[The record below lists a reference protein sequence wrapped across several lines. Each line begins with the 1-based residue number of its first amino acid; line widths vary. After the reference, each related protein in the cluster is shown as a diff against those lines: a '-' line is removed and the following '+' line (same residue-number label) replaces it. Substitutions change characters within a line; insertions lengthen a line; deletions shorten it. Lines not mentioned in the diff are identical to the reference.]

1 MVVIRSAARIRTV
14 SLGVSLIVLAGLVG
28 SGVAPSLPAAAA
40 PVPAGFQ
47 EEVVFSG
54 LTEPTAARFA
64 ADGRVFVAEKSGL
77 IKVFDNL
84 TDTTP
89 TVFADL
95 RTKVHNF
102 WDRGLLGLALD
113 PGFPANPWV
122 YVLYTYDAAIGGTA
136 PRWGSVGGTS
146 DGCPTPPGATADGCV
161 VSGRLSRLE
170 AQPDGNVMVE
180 PERVLIED
188 WCQQYPSHS
197 IGSLAFGPDG
207 ALYVS
212 AGDGASFNFVDYG
225 QDGSPV
231 NPCGDPPGGVGGAM
245 NPPTAEG
252 GALRSQDLRTSGDPV
267 GLDGTI
273 IRVDPSTGAGLP
285 GNPLAGSPDPN
296 ARRIVAYGL
305 RNPFRI
311 TVRPGT
317 NEVWA
322 GDVGWSSWEEINRL
336 TNPTDSTVD
345 NFGWPCYEGDGR
357 QSGYDAANLA
367 ICENLYAAGS
377 SAVVAPYFRY
387 HHNDLVLPNDV
398 CPKGGSS
405 VAGVS
410 FAFYEGGNYPA
421 DYRGALF
428 FADYT
433 RRCIWAI
440 PPGSNGL
447 PDLSKRR
454 TFVSG
459 AAQPVDV
466 QIGPGGD
473 LFYVDLGGT
482 IRRIRYFS
490 QNQPPVAVISAS
502 PTVSGPAP
510 LTVTFDGSDSSD
522 PDGDTI
528 TYSWDLD
535 GDGAFG
541 DSTEPNPSY
550 TYAQA
555 GTYTPTLRVTDP
567 SGATGTASVTITA
580 GNTPPLATIDGPSA
594 DTRWRVGDTV
604 AFSGHALDEQDGSLP
619 ASALSW
625 SLILHH
631 CPSTCHEHPLQT
643 FSGVSSGS
651 LVAPDHEYPS
661 HLELRLTATDSGG
674 LTHTISRVLDPETV
688 QLDFATE
695 PSGLA
700 LTVGSTTQTAPFDR
714 TVIEGST
721 VSLSANSPQGLAG
734 QTYAFDSWSDG
745 EGQTHTVV
753 ADGPAT
759 YTATFSVRST
769 VPEISGIDVKPRA
782 DWVTIAWTTNE
793 PTDAQV
799 AYGTTSAYG
808 TLTPSDRVLRTQHTV
823 TIRNLARKTTYHF
836 QILSRNASG
845 DLGTWAGSFQ
855 TK

>member
-1 MVVIRSAARIRTV
+1 MVAIRSAARIRTV
-14 SLGVSLIVLAGLVG
+14 PLGVSLIVLAGLLG
-28 SGVAPSLPAAAA
+28 SGVATVPSAAV

-54 LTEPTAARFA
+54 LTQPTAVRFA
-64 ADGRVFVAEKSGL
+64 DDGRVFVAEKSGL

-84 TDTTP
+84 SDTTP

-95 RTKVHNF
+95 RTQVHNF

-113 PGFPANPWV
+113 PGFPADPWV
-122 YVLYTYDAAIGGTA
+122 YVLYTHDAAVGGTA

-170 AQPDGNVMVE
+170 AAGNVMFGS
-180 PERVLIED
+180 ERVLIED

-245 NPPTAEG
+245 SPPTAEG

-273 IRVDPSTGAGLP
+273 LRVDPATGAGLP
-285 GNPLAGSPDPN
+285 GNPLAGSADPN

-317 NEVWA
+317 EEVWA
-322 GDVGWSSWEEINRL
+322 GDVGWNDWEEINRL
-336 TNPTDSTVD
+336 TDPTDSTVD
-345 NFGWPCYEGDGR
+345 NFGWPCYEGDSR
-357 QSGYDAANLA
+357 QGGYDAANLA

-398 CPKGGSS
+398 CPRGGSS

-410 FAFYEGGNYPA
+410 FAFYEGGSYPA
-421 DYRGALF
+421 EYRGALF

-440 PPGSNGL
+440 PPDQDGL
-447 PDLSKRR
+447 PDVSKRR
-454 TFVSG
+454 TFVAA

-490 QNQPPVAVISAS
+490 QNQPPVAVISAE
-502 PTVSGPAP
+502 PTSGPAP
-510 LTVTFDGSDSSD
+510 LTVDFDGTASSD
-522 PDGDTI
+522 PDGDPI
-528 TYSWDLD
+528 TYAWDLD
-535 GDGAFG
+535 GDGAFD
-541 DSTEPNPSY
+541 DSTSPSPAY

-567 SGATGTASVTITA
+567 SGATGTAGVTITA
-580 GNTPPLATIDGPSA
+580 GNAPPLATIDAPAA

-643 FSGVSSGS
+643 LSGVDSGS
-651 LVAPDHEYPS
+651 FVAPDHEYPS

-674 LTHTISRVLDPETV
+674 LTHTASRVLGPETV
-688 QLDFATE
+688 RLDFATE

-700 LTVGSTTQTAPFDR
+700 LTVGSTTQTAPFSR
-714 TVIEGST
+714 TVIAGSS
-721 VSLSANSPQGLAG
+721 VSVSANSPQGLAG
-734 QTYAFDSWSDG
+734 QTYEFVSWSD
-745 EGQTHTVV
+745 EKAQTHEVV

-759 YTATFSVRST
+759 YTATFRV
-769 VPEISGIDVKPRA
+769 VPSAPGVSGVDVKPRT
-782 DWVTIAWTTNE
+782 DWVTIGWTTNE
-793 PTDAQV
+793 PTDTQV
-799 AYGTTSAYG
+799 AYGTTAAYG
-808 TLTPSDRVLRTQHTV
+808 TLTPPDHALRTQHTV

-845 DLGTWAGSFQ
+845 VLGTSAGSFQ